1 MSSPLEFRITQRHY
15 DIIIKQAL
23 TNYPQESGGFLGGKD
38 FLIQAIL
45 PTFNQY
51 LFNKTDTFG
60 VNSDDFQRAHE
71 FFKKHNMS
79 YYGVYHTHPNAAAY
93 PSKQDIATGQKYH
106 FIVGLRD
113 TKRPEFLAYEIINSQ
128 PISVPLR
135 LVNDKHFSVVD
146 IQHHSKE
153 ASQVPSKPNEIKR
166 DPLSEAA
173 MLNQMI
179 DNIKQDKKNYPKL
192 DPLRDGSDFSTLA

>member
-38 FLIQAIL
+38 FVIQGIL

-60 VNSDDFQRAHE
+60 VNSEDFLRAHE
-71 FFKKHNMS
+71 FFKKHGMS
-79 YYGVYHTHPNAAAY
+79 NYGVYHTHPNAVAY

-113 TKRPEFLAYEIINSQ
+113 PKKPEFLAYEIINKKPVS
-128 PISVPLR
+128 IPLII
-135 LVNDKHFSVVD
+135 VEDKHFSVVD
-146 IQHHSKE
+146 IHHHNAE
-153 ASQVPSKPNEIKR
+153 ATPRPLPNLIKR
-166 DPLSEAA
+166 DPASEAA
-173 MLNQMI
+173 MLHQMME
-179 DNIKQDKKNYPKL
+179 NIKQDKKKYQKL
-192 DPLRDGSDFSTLA
+192 NPLNTGSDFSTLA